1 MTDEAG
7 LREAERQLQAAVLAG
22 DADAL
27 DLLLDDRARY
37 TGPDGGVLTKADDLA
52 AHRSRTLLVEA
63 FDQEELGVCVA
74 GTTGVTYVL
83 ATLRGTAAGEP
94 FAARLRYTRTWV
106 REGGRW
112 RVLAAHAGVA
122 PAAVA
127 SAAVASTG

>member
-1 MTDEAG
+1 MTDQVAGPEAE
-7 LREAERQLQAAVLAG
+7 LREAERRLRAAVLAG

-27 DLLLDDRARY
+27 DGLLDDRVRY

-52 AHRSRTLLVEA
+52 AHRSRTLVVEA
-63 FDQEELGVCVA
+63 FDEEELHVTVA
-74 GTTGVTYVL
+74 GTTGVTYLL
-83 ATLRGTAAGEP
+83 AVLRGTAAGEP

-122 PAAVA
+122 Q
-127 SAAVASTG
+127 GG